1 MFKNGT
7 ISLIALVM
15 ACQLT
20 GCRSLPIDPHP
31 RSTGSATPYD
41 AGLSAEI
48 ESEENPTSNPSDFD
62 NSGPT
67 NLLQPASFRQ
77 IAPRQTPERLTTL
90 ETYSLEPSISIESL
104 EDLETLALEN
114 NPALAGA
121 HAVVSG
127 RHGRWIQAGLPSNP
141 TIGYLGEDMGAE
153 DTLGAQGVFIQQE
166 FVRGGKLGWSQ
177 AVAGAGIN
185 QANAEVAAMRQRV
198 LTDVRIGY
206 IDFLVGSRRLQL
218 VEQLVAISNQIVRDT
233 DELFRRGELRRAD
246 VLRAEA
252 EASRTSAMSQNAITQ
267 RNASWRR
274 LALAIGLPNLGR
286 PTMAADEVQKRL
298 NEAVSTSI
306 DHTAAIEAII
316 NSSPQLASLRSSVD
330 QAQNRLERAYVESIP
345 DVKVQISM
353 QYDHVADS
361 TVGGIQVGMAIPY
374 RNWNQG
380 NIQEASAKVCV
391 ALQAVDTKAL
401 DLQRR
406 FETVYTRYRVAR
418 TQVNHYNEPTVGIL
432 AKTAEVLRL
441 TTLGY
446 KAEEFNSIEMF
457 TAQQLFHQAN
467 LVYLESVQQ
476 LWTAAVEIEGLLL
489 KDSLQSIR

>member
-1 MFKNGT
+1 
-7 ISLIALVM
+7 
-15 ACQLT
+15 
-20 GCRSLPIDPHP
+20 
-31 RSTGSATPYD
+31 
-41 AGLSAEI
+41 
-48 ESEENPTSNPSDFD
+48 
-62 NSGPT
+62 
-67 NLLQPASFRQ
+67 
-77 IAPRQTPERLTTL
+77 
-90 ETYSLEPSISIESL
+90 
-104 EDLETLALEN
+104 
-114 NPALAGA
+114 
-121 HAVVSG
+121 
-127 RHGRWIQAGLPSNP
+127 
-141 TIGYLGEDMGAE
+141 
-153 DTLGAQGVFIQQE
+153 
-166 FVRGGKLGWSQ
+166 
-177 AVAGAGIN
+177 
-185 QANAEVAAMRQRV
+185 MRQRV

-380 NIQEASAKVCV
+380 NIQEASAEVCV